1 MLLLNAGSK
10 TIPLAAAAA
19 AAKTQAANRVA
30 TAAATASATAASSS
44 RVAVRTAARENNFR
58 PADVASGRQVLEI
71 SAPICSSSGSS
82 ALQPT
87 CSLPRVACS
96 IANVRGSLA
105 YALVDGGSLRPL
117 RFGLFDW
124 SLIEKQRGAS
134 LTAKTQQ
141 VMEVL
146 SQLRQQ
152 QELQPKRLQLSRDQ
166 QVGSLSAPTSGK
178 SVLGGGTWVVGFQ
191 SALRLPRSLSDL
203 QRQQQ
208 QQQLQGSLSVA
219 LAAAF
224 QLQQVYN
231 VEPQTARQAL
241 GRLLERPLASREEL
255 LEFLKEARQEAV
267 VPLSLCA
274 SQEPDFPRAP
284 DDSAL
289 LMADAWLVAV
299 SAKVRLLRLRPPSTV
314 ALLLD
319 THAFRD
325 PSPDPWPLRACE
337 HTVESLGAASL
348 LLKACHAQFRFKSL
362 PCSLRFPC
370 LSVACLPAGCWL
382 VLQRRRDTDAM
393 MEQLRS
399 LQQGHQNSCGSN
411 SASASSPAAFSL
423 QQQLG
428 HLLQRVSKA
437 PVLVKLKEAAA
448 TAATTD
454 PRAAR
459 EMKLVLAKKQQQL
472 LQQRLQLLLD
482 SLEAPVWASFKG
494 EAPPAV
500 HDGASR
506 NTLEG
511 GAAASE

>member
-1 MLLLNAGSK
+1 MPVQLW
-10 TIPLAAAAA
+10 
-19 AAKTQAANRVA
+19 
-30 TAAATASATAASSS
+30 
-44 RVAVRTAARENNFR
+44 
-58 PADVASGRQVLEI
+58 
-71 SAPICSSSGSS
+71 
-82 ALQPT
+82 
-87 CSLPRVACS
+87 
-96 IANVRGSLA
+96 
-105 YALVDGGSLRPL
+105 LRY
-117 RFGLFDW
+117 
-124 SLIEKQRGAS
+124 E
-134 LTAKTQQ
+134 
-141 VMEVL
+141 
-146 SQLRQQ
+146 QQ
-152 QELQPKRLQLSRDQ
+152 QQQRDPRTYQEQ
-166 QVGSLSAPTSGK
+166 QQQRRGN
-178 SVLGGGTWVVGFQ
+178 
-191 SALRLPRSLSDL
+191 L

-231 VEPQTARQAL
+231 VEPQTARQNECPPDVATGYRRFSCRGCFL
-241 GRLLERPLASREEL
+241 APSEPAAAQLDSWLASHPVASQLASEGGRAS
-255 LEFLKEARQEAV
+255 FLVETACWLRLRRASTGAASGVSRGAPRVSEGSGRRQEAV

-299 SAKVRLLRLRPPSTV
+299 SAK
-314 ALLLD
+314 
-319 THAFRD
+319 
-325 PSPDPWPLRACE
+325 
-337 HTVESLGAASL
+337 
-348 LLKACHAQFRFKSL
+348 
-362 PCSLRFPC
+362 
-370 LSVACLPAGCWL
+370 
-382 VLQRRRDTDAM
+382 RRRDTDAM